1 MMKVLI
7 LFRVYSKG
15 RKYDTN
21 KYTNVF
27 EDMNVIFIHMES
39 IQNFLIDL
47 KVNGVEITP
56 NINKLSK
63 EGMYFSKFYPQ
74 ISIGTSSDSEFT
86 LSTGLLPN
94 SLGTVFVNY
103 YNRKYETM
111 ENAFKEKVIILL
123 PCMLMMGNTG
133 IERICIIL

>member
-1 MMKVLI
+1 
-7 LFRVYSKG
+7 
-15 RKYDTN
+15 
-21 KYTNVF
+21 
-27 EDMNVIFIHMES
+27 MNVIFIHMES

>member
-1 MMKVLI
+1 
-7 LFRVYSKG
+7 
-15 RKYDTN
+15 
-21 KYTNVF
+21 
-27 EDMNVIFIHMES
+27 MNVIFIHMES

-74 ISIGTSSDSEFT
+74 ISMGTSSDSEFT

-111 ENAFKEKVIILL
+111 ENAFKEKGYYTFAMHANDGAYWNRKNMYNTLGYQDFFDGAYYNIPTDKKVKIL
-123 PCMLMMGNTG
+123 
-133 IERICIIL
+133 